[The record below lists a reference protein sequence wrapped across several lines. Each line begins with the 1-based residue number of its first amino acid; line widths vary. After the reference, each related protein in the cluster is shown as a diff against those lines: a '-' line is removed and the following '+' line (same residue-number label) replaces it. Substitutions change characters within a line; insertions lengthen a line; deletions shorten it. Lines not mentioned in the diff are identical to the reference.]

1 MNFFRYAI
9 LALSLVTST
18 ACDNDPGKGKAQAVI
33 GAPVPSAA
41 PAVVAGTSTYPFTN
55 ETSKVEFVGAKVT
68 RKHPG
73 SFGGFS
79 GAVTLV
85 DADPKKS
92 SVKVE
97 IDTATLSVDE
107 PKLTNHLKTPDFFD
121 VQKFPKATFTS
132 TSIQSAGSTDAYAVT
147 GNLELHG
154 VSKSITFP
162 AAIKVNPNAV
172 DAYSEFAINRK
183 DFGIVYPGM
192 PDDIIKD
199 DVLIKLSIHA
209 PKK

>member
-1 MNFFRYAI
+1 MKCSRYVILVLFFVG
-9 LALSLVTST
+9 SP
-18 ACDNDPGKGKAQAVI
+18 ACDNDPGKGKAQAVV
-33 GAPVPSAA
+33 GAPVASVA
-41 PAVVAGTSTYPFTN
+41 PATAAGSSTYPFDN
-55 ETSKVEFVGAKVT
+55 ETSKIEFVGAKVT

-73 SFGGFS
+73 SFGGFT
-79 GAVTLV
+79 GAITLV
-85 DADPKKS
+85 DGDPKKS
-92 SVKVE
+92 SVKVD
-97 IDTATLSVDE
+97 IDTRTLGVDE

-132 TSIQSAGSTDAYAVT
+132 TSIQSAGSADAFAVT

-172 DAYSEFAINRK
+172 DAYAEFAINRK